1 MKMQAKD
8 LRDKTN
14 EELIA
19 LLEERKKELINF
31 RLKLVTGV
39 VDNVRAG
46 RLARKD
52 IARIKTILREREL
65 SEQGRKESKKKK

>member
-1 MKMQAKD
+1 MQAKD

-46 RLARKD
+46 RLVRKD

>member
-1 MKMQAKD
+1 MQAKD
-8 LRDKTN
+8 LRDKNN
-14 EELIA
+14 EELLA
-19 LLEERKKELINF
+19 LLEERKRELINF

-52 IARIKTILREREL
+52 IARIKTILKEREL
-65 SEQGRKESKKKK
+65 AEQGRQKSRKKK

>member
-1 MKMQAKD
+1 MQAKD
-8 LRDKTN
+8 LRDKNN
-14 EELIA
+14 EELLA

-52 IARIKTILREREL
+52 IARIKTILKEREL
-65 SEQGRKESKKKK
+65 AEQGKPKSRKNK

>member
-1 MKMQAKD
+1 MQAKD
-8 LRDKTN
+8 LREKSN
-14 EELIA
+14 EELMA

-46 RLARKD
+46 RLARRD

-65 SEQGRKESKKKK
+65 AEQGKGKKKK

>member
-1 MKMQAKD
+1 MQAKD
-8 LRDKTN
+8 LRDKNN

-65 SEQGRKESKKKK
+65 SEQGKKKK

>member
-1 MKMQAKD
+1 MQAKD
-8 LRDKTN
+8 LRDKNN
-14 EELIA
+14 EELLA

-65 SEQGRKESKKKK
+65 AEQGIKSKKKK

>member
-1 MKMQAKD
+1 MQAKD
-8 LRDKTN
+8 LRDKNN

-39 VDNVRAG
+39 VDNIRAG

>member
-1 MKMQAKD
+1 MQAKD
-8 LRDKTN
+8 LRDKN
-14 EELIA
+14 SEELMA

-46 RLARKD
+46 RVTRKD

-65 SEQGRKESKKKK
+65 SEEGKQKGKKKK

>member
-1 MKMQAKD
+1 MQAKD
-8 LRDKTN
+8 LRDKNN
-14 EELIA
+14 EELLV
-19 LLEERKKELINF
+19 LLDERKKELINF

-52 IARIKTILREREL
+52 IARIKTILKEREL
-65 SEQGRKESKKKK
+65 AEQGKGKRKK